1 MVYPYPLWVYAG
13 AMSLKLEV
21 EGMSCAHCVAS
32 ITKAVQP
39 LPGVTDV
46 SVDLEAAAVTV
57 TGEPDQAAV
66 VAAIEDCGYDVR
78 PAA

>member
-1 MVYPYPLWVYAG
+1 
-13 AMSLKLEV
+13 MSLKLEV

-46 SVDLEAAAVTV
+46 TVDLDAAAVTV
-57 TGEPDQAAV
+57 TGEPDEGAV

-78 PAA
+78 SPA

>member
-1 MVYPYPLWVYAG
+1 
-13 AMSLKLEV
+13 MSLTIEV
-21 EGMSCAHCVAS
+21 DGMSCAHCVAS

-46 SVDLEAAAVTV
+46 AVDLDAATVTV
-57 TGEPDQAAV
+57 TGEPDQTAV